1 MFSLVYWSYGES
13 YEILFDKR
21 KKKRRRSTK
30 VDQRRFF
37 EKSFRQQVNF
47 GVIYQGS
54 ALLAIQPGMKFAQLG
69 FCTTHGALIHLI
81 RSCMGQRNRRRRL
94 LDCRLRELQLF
105 GLFLTL
111 PLVPCPSNFT
121 LADEPAGITILLRI
135 CPYKQPAAHSARPE
149 HQLAKISHFLSPG
162 VQYNTK
168 FYFCI
173 DSL

>member
-135 CPYKQPAAHSARPE
+135 CTYKQPAAHSARPE